1 VKCLIETYTSE
12 HGKKEKEH
20 SIKTAPQ
27 SNRKSKKQTKIYIP
41 YTYIH
46 DHSLALVGT
55 GTSIKLVV
63 VNLFF

>member
-1 VKCLIETYTSE
+1 MER
-12 HGKKEKEH
+12 KKKEH